1 MQIQNDTL
9 KPTKICFGIFLTD
22 KFPLLPLSIMT
33 DTLRIANTLEEKRNF
48 SYVLISADG
57 QSTSS
62 SCEFPAP
69 IEAGINNCPVLDVVL
84 VCTGQGGTKTTNQGV
99 LNWLRKLSRSGV
111 TIGGVSSGL
120 LYWQNQVYWMAASAP
135 CIGQASNLLA
145 NDSAKLMLQ
154 VIFFVLMAI

>member
-1 MQIQNDTL
+1 MQLQNDTL
-9 KPTKICFGIFLTD
+9 APTKICFGIFLTD

-84 VCTGQGGTKTTNQGV
+84 VCTGQGGTKTTNQG
-99 LNWLRKLSRSGV
+99 RPKLASQVKPIRRNHRWRQQWCFY
-111 TIGGVSSGL
+111 IGRIRF
-120 LYWQNQVYWMAASAP
+120 
-135 CIGQASNLLA
+135 IGWPRVRRALG
-145 NDSAKLMLQ
+145 KLP
-154 VIFFVLMAI
+154 IS